1 MKTKKVL
8 HGFLTAAAAVS
19 LILILLLSAFEIA
32 AYSDFGFYQK
42 EYEKYEKA
50 AQAAGYPS
58 MRQFY
63 MDAIDEKVEKILK

>member
-42 EYEKYEKA
+42 EYEKYEI
-50 AQAAGYPS
+50 QETLP
-58 MRQFY
+58 ME
-63 MDAIDEKVEKILK
+63 MDDIMDVTEKMMSYLRGDR